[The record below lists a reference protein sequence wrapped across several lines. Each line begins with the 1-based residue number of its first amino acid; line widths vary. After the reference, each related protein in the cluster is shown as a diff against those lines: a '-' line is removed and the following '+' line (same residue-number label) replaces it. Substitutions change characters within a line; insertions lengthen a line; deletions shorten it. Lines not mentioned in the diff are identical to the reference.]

1 MSANFIDIADYKTK
15 QLNDILLVA
24 HQIKSGLI
32 SPTPLL
38 NKTIAMIFEKSS
50 TRTRISFE
58 VGIKQ
63 LGGKYTNH
71 RCPGDQSGVT
81 YLAYAAKLG
90 WCLFLVLVWLVCLI
104 F

>member
-38 NKTIAMIFEKSS
+38 NKTIAMIFEKVLQG
-50 TRTRISFE
+50 RE
-58 VGIKQ
+58 YHLKLELNN
-63 LGGKYTNH
+63 LGVH
-71 RCPGDQSGVT
+71 
-81 YLAYAAKLG
+81 L
-90 WCLFLVLVWLVCLI
+90 WF
-104 F
+104 

>member
-15 QLNDILLVA
+15 QLNDILFVA

-63 LGGKYTNH
+63 LGGT
-71 RCPGDQSGVT
+71 P
-81 YLAYAAKLG
+81 
-90 WCLFLVLVWLVCLI
+90 LVLTRNPHLHWRRTTSS
-104 F
+104 